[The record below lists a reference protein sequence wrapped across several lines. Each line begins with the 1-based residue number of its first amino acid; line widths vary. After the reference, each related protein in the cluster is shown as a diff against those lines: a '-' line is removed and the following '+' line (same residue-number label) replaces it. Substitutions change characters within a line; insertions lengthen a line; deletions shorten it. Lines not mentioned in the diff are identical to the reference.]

1 VARRTPAVA
10 AVGLAAALA
19 LSSCA
24 SAGTT
29 RADASAESGL
39 ASSTTASATGAP
51 EASSPEAG
59 ASEHT
64 EGALPGSGSASATPS
79 EASTATGEP
88 GATGDPTASGTP
100 GHASHTAPASSAT
113 QTPDPQ
119 DTVAPTA
126 PAQSIKGGVDC
137 SKVPCVALTF
147 DDGPGRYTQQIL
159 DALTA
164 AKAKAT
170 FFLIG
175 TQIKAYP
182 QLVKAEVA
190 AGMQLGNHTWDHADL
205 TRLTHAQQ
213 LAELTKV
220 DRELAG
226 LVGVTPVFLRPPGG
240 ALDKAEKLALKR
252 PIADWSVD
260 TEDWR
265 TRNTAQTIKV
275 ASSAKPGDI
284 VLMHDIHASTAAAVP
299 QIVKNLQ
306 AKGYH
311 LVTLTELI
319 GQHPTLGIA
328 YGWGQKPGGPKHS

>member
-1 VARRTPAVA
+1 MLLFSRSSSSRSPRP
-10 AVGLAAALA
+10 AALA
-19 LSSCA
+19 ATALAASLVLSGCGST
-24 SAGTT
+24 GTT
-29 RADASAESGL
+29 S
-39 ASSTTASATGAP
+39 TGARAGGAP
-51 EASSPEAG
+51 NSAADPSASPTPSPSNPTEPTG
-59 ASEHT
+59 PTEHT
-64 EGALPGSGSASATPS
+64 EGALPTTGEGGASASGEPTPSGSEGPALPTTP
-79 EASTATGEP
+79 T
-88 GATGDPTASGTP
+88 
-100 GHASHTAPASSAT
+100 TAPPVAT
-113 QTPDPQ
+113 Q

-126 PAQSIKGGVDC
+126 PPQTIADPVDC

-147 DDGPGRYTQQIL
+147 DDGPGRYTQRIL
-159 DALTA
+159 DALEA
-164 AKAKAT
+164 ADAKAT

-175 TQIKAYP
+175 TQIRAYP
-182 QLVKAEVA
+182 QLVKAEAA
-190 AGMQLGNHTWDHADL
+190 AGMQLGNHTWDHANLTKL
-205 TRLTHAQQ
+205 TRAQQ

-240 ALDKAEKLALKR
+240 ALDKAEKVALKR

-265 TRNTAQTIKV
+265 TRNTAQTIKA
-275 ASSAKPGDI
+275 ASAAKPGDI

-299 QIVKNLQ
+299 QILKNLR

-328 YGWGQKPGGPKHS
+328 YGWGQKPGGPKHR